1 MASSVLSQNLYAVGV
16 CAFSSLGGIFFGY
29 DNGVA
34 GGVMVM
40 PSFLADFCIG
50 YDGNSDIACNAV
62 SANLPPNWLNFTT
75 LYNVLYY
82 VGCMFG
88 AIVGGYTADKY
99 GRRITICS
107 SAVFYG
113 LGGILLI
120 TSSAHAQVFLARLV
134 QGFGVGNATF
144 ALPIFAAEMAPKE
157 LRGMLSG
164 LMQMACVTGI
174 LLAGVI
180 NAVIQDVSQGWRI
193 TVGIGLLFPVIV
205 TAGIFCVPES
215 PRWTYKARG
224 RDAAAIMLKQ
234 LRRNDDIHDELNAIG
249 DVLEE
254 EGSAQATW
262 MDLWR
267 DRSVRRRVLIAM
279 GLQLLQQG
287 TGVNAVFA
295 YGGQIFKDVLGLGI
309 ICLLM
314 IQIVNF
320 LSTIPA
326 MRWVDHHGRRKLLL
340 LGAIGMVIG
349 HVVSATAFT
358 IGCNGDTVSLG
369 CSKSAGWV
377 MVVFTM
383 VFIFS
388 FAISWGPIC
397 WIYPAEIFPMNVRAK
412 AVSISTTTNW
422 AMGAI
427 MIGIPKLFPY
437 LNINGVFYLFAAL
450 CLVAGA
456 FVYFKCP
463 ETKGLLL
470 EDIEMLFERPGDARP
485 KTPKTPHHDDI

>member
-1 MASSVLSQNLYAVGV
+1 MQSAFRNNKYAVGV

-40 PSFLADFCIG
+40 PSFLSDFCIG
-50 YDGNSDIACNAV
+50 YGGNTLDACNAA
-62 SANLPPNWLNFTT
+62 SANLPTNWLNFTT
-75 LYNVLYY
+75 LYNVFYY
-82 VGCMFG
+82 IGCMFG
-88 AIVGGYTADKY
+88 AVAGGYTADKH
-99 GRRITICS
+99 GRRLTIFSAALFYAVGAVVLLS
-107 SAVFYG
+107 SG
-113 LGGILLI
+113 HGQH
-120 TSSAHAQVFLARLV
+120 TQVFIARII

-144 ALPIFAAEMAPKE
+144 SLPVFAAEMAPKE

-164 LMQMACVTGI
+164 LMQMACVIGI
-174 LLAGVI
+174 MLAGII
-180 NAVIQDVSQGWRI
+180 NAAIQDVSQGWRI
-193 TVGIGLLFPVIV
+193 TVGCGLIFPIV
-205 TAGIFCVPES
+205 VMAGIFFVPES

-224 RDAAAIMLKQ
+224 RDSASVQLKK
-234 LRRNDDIHDELNAIG
+234 LRKSDNITQELNAIG
-249 DVLEE
+249 NVLEE
-254 EGSAQATW
+254 EGSTKASW
-262 MDLWR
+262 MDLWT
-267 DRSVRRRVLIAM
+267 DSSIRRRLLIAM
-279 GLQLLQQG
+279 GLQVLQQA

-320 LSTIPA
+320 VSTIPA
-326 MRWVDHHGRRKLLL
+326 MYWVDHYGRRRLLL
-340 LGAIGMVIG
+340 IGGVGMVIG
-349 HVVSATAFT
+349 HLVSAISFTA
-358 IGCNGDTVSLG
+358 GCSGNTVSLG
-369 CSKSAGWV
+369 CSKEAGWV

-397 WIYPAEIFPMNVRAK
+397 WIYPAEIFPMNIRAK

-422 AMGAI
+422 AMGAL

-437 LNINGVFYLFAAL
+437 LNINGVFFLFCSL
-450 CLVAGA
+450 CGIGTA

-470 EDIEMLFERPGDARP
+470 EDIEHLFQRPGDHYVQGP
-485 KTPKTPHHDDI
+485 KTPRDSV